1 MNAPKTEIE
10 RKVLNEYLTAVVNNS
25 WTCAHC
31 EFNHGFCFLAFDC
44 VQNDFIYK
52 KEEDEDQT
60 PLTWGRARL
69 FTFVKCFRKNKFKI
83 FSKKLL

>member
-1 MNAPKTEIE
+1 MDAPKTEIE

-44 VQNDFIYK
+44 VQHDFIYK
-52 KEEDEDQT
+52 KEEDED
-60 PLTWGRARL
+60 
-69 FTFVKCFRKNKFKI
+69 
-83 FSKKLL
+83 